1 MVLPWHSSPTSSP
14 KSRTLPT
21 TMWSHGPR
29 VGSGCDWGAG
39 PSVKAA
45 SGGWDSDPSCL
56 RRIRGFAECS
66 EGVHTLVE
74 LLSKISLRK
83 EGMSAG
89 ITEKIGRGGRTNSQ
103 KVVLGNSDWSS
114 PVQPSPSLPVANPCE
129 GLRKTSATLPSR
141 RRVGTMV
148 MGCTG

>member
-14 KSRTLPT
+14 NSRTLQCGAMDQELGVDVTEVQVPV
-21 TMWSHGPR
+21 SR
-29 VGSGCDWGAG
+29 RLQEVGTVIPLAFG
-39 PSVKAA
+39 
-45 SGGWDSDPSCL
+45 
-56 RRIRGFAECS
+56 GFAEYS
-66 EGVHTLVE
+66 EGVHTPVE
-74 LLSKISLRK
+74 LRKFRLRK

-114 PVQPSPSLPVANPCE
+114 PVQPSPSLPVANPCG